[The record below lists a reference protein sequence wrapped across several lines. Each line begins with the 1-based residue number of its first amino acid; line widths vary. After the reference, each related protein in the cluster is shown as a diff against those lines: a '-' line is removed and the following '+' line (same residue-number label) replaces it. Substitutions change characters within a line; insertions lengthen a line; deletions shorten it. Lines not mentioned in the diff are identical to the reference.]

1 MSEYQVLARKYRP
14 KNFSELLGQT
24 HVSQALSHAIDTGR
38 LHHAYLF
45 TGTRGVGKTT
55 IARILAKCLN
65 CETGITS
72 TPCGVC
78 DTCVSVDNGRFID
91 LIEIDAASRTK
102 VEDTRDLLENVP
114 YAPTQGRYKV
124 YLIDEVHML
133 STHSFNAL
141 LKTLE
146 EPPQHVKFILA
157 TTDPQKLPITIVS
170 RCLQFVLRP
179 MSQELLHAHL
189 AKILHAENIA
199 HDDTALWQLAQSAKG
214 SVRDA
219 LSLTDQAIA
228 FGGGQV
234 GADTVMEMLGL
245 VDSLDVLDL
254 VRDIYHDDRSGVA
267 RHIARMR
274 EQMVDATALL
284 DRLVDSFHAMALVQI
299 LPDMPLD
306 MNDEQKQAF
315 YHLAHTLPADVIQL
329 YYEISVKA
337 RDSVRLASTPMQA
350 LEMGI
355 LRLLAFR
362 PLAGDEVIYQ
372 EPKAILNQQI
382 DNCVNQ
388 SLNDESLNDE
398 SLNDE
403 SLNDESLNDES
414 LNDESLNDESLNDE
428 SLNDESLN
436 DESLNDESLND
447 ESLNDES
454 LNDESLNDE
463 SLNDES
469 LNDESLNDESL
480 NDESLNDESLND
492 ESLNDESLNDE
503 SLAISQNTE
512 IIENHYQEI
521 GNQEIGNQEIG
532 NQEIGNQEI
541 GNQEIGNQ
549 EIGNQE
555 IGNQEIGN
563 QEIGNQE
570 IGNQEI
576 GNQEIGNQEIGNQEI
591 GNQEIG
597 NQEIGNQ
604 EIGNQEI
611 GNQEIG
617 NQEIGNQEIGNQEI
631 GNQEI
636 GNQEIGNQEIG
647 NQEIGNQE
655 IGNQEIGNQEIGNQ
669 EIGNQEIG
677 NQEIGNQEIGNQEIG
692 NQEIGKAVNNSQSIN
707 DIKPSGQI
715 TKEQLNNELMP
726 QQVALAGEWTPEKW
740 DYWVAVARREHK
752 LDADELAMVSHAM
765 MAGQIDGDCQLYVP
779 EHNKQ
784 IFSSFKSFAKKFG
797 QDFANGRLCDEMP
810 LLSQSEFA
818 HLATPVQKQKQR
830 DEQVLAIASNQL
842 LNSPVLQSLYRGNFI
857 NDDNA
862 ITSVRLTLNE

>member
-480 NDESLNDESLND
+480 
-492 ESLNDESLNDE
+492 
-503 SLAISQNTE
+503 AISQNTE
-512 IIENHYQEI
+512 IIENHY
-521 GNQEIGNQEIG
+521 
-532 NQEIGNQEI
+532 
-541 GNQEIGNQ
+541 
-549 EIGNQE
+549 
-555 IGNQEIGN
+555 
-563 QEIGNQE
+563 
-570 IGNQEI
+570 
-576 GNQEIGNQEIGNQEI
+576 QEI

>member
-372 EPKAILNQQI
+372 EPKAILNQQT

-388 SLNDESLNDE
+388 
-398 SLNDE
+398 
-403 SLNDESLNDES
+403 
-414 LNDESLNDESLNDE
+414 
-428 SLNDESLN
+428 
-436 DESLNDESLND
+436 
-447 ESLNDES
+447 
-454 LNDESLNDE
+454 
-463 SLNDES
+463 S

-512 IIENHYQEI
+512 IIENHY
-521 GNQEIGNQEIG
+521 
-532 NQEIGNQEI
+532 
-541 GNQEIGNQ
+541 
-549 EIGNQE
+549 
-555 IGNQEIGN
+555 

-797 QDFANGRLCDEMP
+797 QDFANGRLRDEMP